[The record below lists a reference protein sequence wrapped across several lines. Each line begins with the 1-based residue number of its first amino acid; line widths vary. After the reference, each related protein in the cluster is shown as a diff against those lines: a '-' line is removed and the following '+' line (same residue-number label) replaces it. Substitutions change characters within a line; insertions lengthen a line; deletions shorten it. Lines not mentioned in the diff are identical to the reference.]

1 MNDTLNTL
9 VDRFYTVFFH
19 TLQANCPDIRNKQ
32 QHPYATG
39 NTMANIMTLK
49 KDDGWQI
56 VINVPYADFE
66 FGINQDGSKRT
77 PRGPHEEYNF
87 TILDKATEIATSM
100 AKQFAASNNGGATN
114 NGTTIY

>member
-1 MNDTLNTL
+1 MNESINTS

-39 NTMANIMTLK
+39 NTIANIMTYK
-49 KDDGWQI
+49 QENGWQI

-66 FGINQDGSKRT
+66 FGYNQDGSKRT
-77 PRGPHEEYNF
+77 PRGPHEEYNYK
-87 TILDKATEIATSM
+87 ILDKAIEIATSM
-100 AKQFAASNNGGATN
+100 AKQFASNGG
-114 NGTTIY
+114 I